1 MKKNYISPEI
11 NLIKVNTENIM
22 GSLSNTGVG
31 DYKGDKDDL
40 GIGGDIGTW
49 DGTSQPE
56 CAKGNEDFFLW
67 DDED

>member
-1 MKKNYISPEI
+1 MKKNYTSPEI

-22 GSLSNTGVG
+22 GGLSTTNVGSYDGKTGNQ
-31 DYKGDKDDL
+31 
-40 GIGGDIGTW
+40 GISGDIGTY
-49 DGTSQPE
+49 DGGDIE

>member
-22 GSLSNTGVG
+22 GSLSTAGVG
-31 DYKGDKDDL
+31 DYNGNKGNQ
-40 GIGGDIGTW
+40 GIGEGIGTW

-67 DDED
+67 DDEN